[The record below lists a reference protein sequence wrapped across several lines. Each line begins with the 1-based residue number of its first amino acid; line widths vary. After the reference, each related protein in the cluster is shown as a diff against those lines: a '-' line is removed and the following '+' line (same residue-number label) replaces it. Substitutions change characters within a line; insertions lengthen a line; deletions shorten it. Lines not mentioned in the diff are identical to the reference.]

1 MYSIWQIKA
10 GDISTKLN
18 RYGTYEKN
26 EIIHVAEEFGYN
38 QIEENNGVIEANSP
52 CGSRII
58 CASPLGWT
66 TFMKRLV

>member
-18 RYGTYEKN
+18 RYGTYEKK
-26 EIIHVAEEFGYN
+26 EIIYAAEELGYN
-38 QIEENNGVIEANSP
+38 QIEENDDVIEANSP

-58 CASPLGWT
+58 IAEQ
-66 TFMKRLV
+66 

>member
-26 EIIHVAEEFGYN
+26 EIIHVAEELGYN
-38 QIEENNGVIEANSP
+38 QIEENNGVIEANRP
-52 CGSRII
+52 CGSRSII
-58 CASPLGWT
+58 AEQ
-66 TFMKRLV
+66 